1 MVVRSVIVTLCHCRR
16 LKFNQTLV
24 SRTLTGKMALATLEH
39 LQTEK
44 FTLRLEPVL
53 DLAAKAYAVTL
64 HVDKLHQQFPALSL
78 EQMRS

>member
-1 MVVRSVIVTLCHCRR
+1 MREIGCTICDSDSLSLQAFEVQP
-16 LKFNQTLV
+16 N
-24 SRTLTGKMALATLEH
+24 TGLPHSHWKDAALATLEH

-64 HVDKLHQQFPALSL
+64 HVDKLRQ
-78 EQMRS
+78 

>member
-1 MVVRSVIVTLCHCRR
+1 MNARKPVVLYCDIDSLSLEAFEVYPNPGLPHSHW
-16 LKFNQTLV
+16 KDAA
-24 SRTLTGKMALATLEH
+24 LTMLEH

-64 HVDKLHQQFPALSL
+64 HVDKLRQ
-78 EQMRS
+78 